1 MRKARRARRASGMEK
16 WLALAEERVERRGV
30 QEEREQFEHARQQVD
45 LCRQYDATCAKLRA
59 FSRSVRL
66 SGDLLVP
73 MRFPVRPTAR
83 NRQSISD
90 GMMRSFTHFVRE
102 LSALSLTTNA
112 HRLECVRHDPDAPLV
127 GHLASVLALES
138 GRVLDRL
145 VAPQEA
151 VDVCIRFIEARR
163 LALVREECAA
173 LQAVRAS
180 CLLVSELMQ
189 LFCKRQRALKRS
201 PTQADVVAASRAWLR
216 TAARGQGLSHAVH
229 ALCRRRRMALFFDAH
244 PWLTRQYADF
254 SDEEALAVWNTLIDK
269 HEEFSQ
275 FVEWEVRR
283 IDWLCA
289 ANAANTCWDGVALS
303 AREGDGCG
311 DARDEATT
319 WATTG
324 VLVHAPAHIGTF
336 ATLERVHLVGE
347 VQTAPYSCHMATV
360 RVANVLV
367 ELLRTRRLVLDK
379 ISAEYAARIAAF
391 DYAKYESARRRIV
404 EDTLKPFGEVV
415 GVSYGA

>member
-1 MRKARRARRASGMEK
+1 MRKAKRAKRVAGMEQ
-16 WLALAEERVERRGV
+16 WLALAEAQVKRRGV
-30 QEEREQFEHARQQVD
+30 QEECDQLEHARQQVD
-45 LCRQYDATCAKLRA
+45 LCRQYDATCAKLQTY
-59 FSRSVRL
+59 SRSVRV

-73 MRFPVRPTAR
+73 MRLPVRPTAR
-83 NRQSISD
+83 NRQSIAD
-90 GMMRSFTHFVRE
+90 GMLRSFTHFVRE
-102 LSALSLTTNA
+102 LSALSLTTNP

-138 GRVLDRL
+138 GRILDRL

-163 LALVREECAA
+163 LALVREECTT
-173 LQAVRAS
+173 LHAVRTACS
-180 CLLVSELMQ
+180 LVSDLMQ
-189 LFCKRQRALKRS
+189 LFCKRLRALKRS
-201 PTQADVVAASRAWLR
+201 ATHTDVVAASRGWLR

-229 ALCRRRRMALFFDAH
+229 ALCRRRRMAPFFDAH

-254 SDEEALAVWNTLIDK
+254 SDEEALTVWDTLLEK

-275 FVEWEVRR
+275 FVEWEMRR

-289 ANAANTCWDGVALS
+289 TNAANTCWDGVALS
-303 AREGDGCG
+303 SCAN
-311 DARDEATT
+311 DAPGVRDEAT
-319 WATTG
+319 WATAG

-360 RVANVLV
+360 RVANVLL
-367 ELLRTRRLVLDK
+367 ELLRTQRLVLDK
-379 ISAEYAARIAAF
+379 ISAEYATRIAAS

-415 GVSYGA
+415 GVSYSS